1 MVNFRNVLN
10 LVIVP
15 RMTENRDPH
24 FRKGACPQI
33 FSCLRSSDLALPY

>member
-1 MVNFRNVLN
+1 MVNFRNVLK

-15 RMTENRDPH
+15 GVTENRDLH
-24 FRKGACPQI
+24 FRKGACPQN